1 MTAEITPMR
10 WAFRITDILNKV
22 LGANH
27 FPIDVRTVALDLSRS
42 LFPNDPIT
50 DVKGDDLPGFEGAL
64 YPAKAGRKGWGII
77 YNNRIS
83 SPGRINFT
91 LAHEL
96 GHYLLHRLQ
105 FPNGKECS
113 QQDVAR
119 WDSPE
124 GKIEQQANEFAANLL
139 MPLDDFRRQIPEKAT
154 VDLDMLSECASRYR
168 VSLTA
173 TALRW
178 LGYTGKRAVL
188 VVSVDGYIL
197 WARSS
202 TPALKS
208 GAYFKTSL
216 GPIEVPSAAAPVCRD
231 LLADGRASI
240 QHGPNVWLTEA
251 VLEHTLVPDR
261 HDFAA
266 SLLVLDDT
274 PPYRDFDG
282 DGEVDTY
289 EKMTA
294 KRRREW

>member
-1 MTAEITPMR
+1 MTAELTPMR
-10 WAFRITDILNKV
+10 WAFRITEILNKV
-22 LGANH
+22 LGPDH
-27 FPIDVRTVALDLSRS
+27 FPIDVREVALDLSKT

-50 DVKGDDLPGFEGAL
+50 VVKGDDLPGFEGAL
-64 YPAKAGRKGWGII
+64 YPANAGRKGWGII

-105 FPNGKECS
+105 FPDGKACN
-113 QQDVAR
+113 QDEVAR

-124 GKIEQQANEFAANLL
+124 ARIEQQANEFAANLL
-139 MPLDDFRRQIPEKAT
+139 MPLDDFRRLIPEKAIA
-154 VDLDMLSECASRYR
+154 DLDMLSECAARYR
-168 VSLTA
+168 VSLQA
-173 TALRW
+173 AILRW
-178 LGYTGKRAVL
+178 LGYTGKRAIL

-202 TPALKS
+202 TPALRS
-208 GAYFKTSL
+208 RAFFRTSQ
-216 GPIEVPSAAAPVCRD
+216 GPIEVPSAAGPSCRN
-231 LLADGRASI
+231 LLSDGRATI
-240 QHGPNVWLTEA
+240 QHAKNVWLPEP

-261 HDFAA
+261 YDFAA

-274 PPYRDFDG
+274 PPFRDFDG
-282 DGEVDTY
+282 EGEVDTY

-294 KRRREW
+294 ERRREW